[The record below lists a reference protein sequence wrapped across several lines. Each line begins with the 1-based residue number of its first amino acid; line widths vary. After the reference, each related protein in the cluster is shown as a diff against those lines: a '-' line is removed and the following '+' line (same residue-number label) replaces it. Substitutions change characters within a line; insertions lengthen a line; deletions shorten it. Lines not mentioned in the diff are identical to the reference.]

1 MALKIFI
8 IMIGGYLIG
17 SISPSYLLGK
27 WLRGIDLRHCG
38 SGNVGATN
46 AFRVLGPA
54 PGIIALILDAAKGVL
69 AVLVATAIWR
79 QPYQLEV
86 VRIFG
91 GLAAICGHNW
101 TIFLKFKGGKG
112 VATTAGVIGALVP
125 LVVIIL
131 FLTFVAIVFL
141 TRYISLASMTVAV
154 LLPILVWLREG
165 KGIITYVSILVAIFI
180 LVRHIPNLRRLLAG
194 QEHKFGMRIKN

>member
-69 AVLVATAIWR
+69 AVLLATAIWR
-79 QPYQLEV
+79 QTYQLEV

-112 VATTAGVIGALVP
+112 VATSAGVIGALVP

-131 FLTFVAIVFL
+131 ILTFVAIVFL
-141 TRYISLASMTVAV
+141 TRYISLASMTVAI

-194 QEHKFGMRIKN
+194 QEHKFGMRIKK